1 MESTQKQPPNCIE
14 PIPCQWGA
22 IVGAVPSIE
31 MRVAVYGV
39 STAADASQPSFAGDS
54 KLSVESLE

>member
-22 IVGAVPSIE
+22 NVGAVPSIE
-31 MRVAVYGV
+31 MRVAVQGCLLQL
-39 STAADASQPSFAGDS
+39 TLLSQLLQAIPSS
-54 KLSVESLE
+54 Q